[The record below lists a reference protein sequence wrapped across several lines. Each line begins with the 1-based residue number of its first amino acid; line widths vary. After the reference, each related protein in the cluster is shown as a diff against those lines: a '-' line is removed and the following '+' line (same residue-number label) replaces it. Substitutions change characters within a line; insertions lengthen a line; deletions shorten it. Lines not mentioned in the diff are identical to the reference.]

1 MSETSEQSYGMNA
14 RNMDWPISS
23 FLKCKVF
30 YKLNM
35 SQSLPLKGNTFVPM
49 PNLKWVIPGLTVEM
63 SIVCI
68 ILLNFL
74 LYKNSTVSKKCIEIA
89 MFILNGPYIY
99 FRNSELS
106 YFFSLV
112 SKNQFHYTLSE

>member
-1 MSETSEQSYGMNA
+1 
-14 RNMDWPISS
+14 
-23 FLKCKVF
+23 
-30 YKLNM
+30 M

-99 FRNSELS
+99 FQNSELS

-112 SKNQFHYTLSE
+112 SQNQFHYMLSE

>member
-89 MFILNGPYIY
+89 MFILNGPFIY
-99 FRNSELS
+99 FQNSEL
-106 YFFSLV
+106 
-112 SKNQFHYTLSE
+112 